1 MAWVILG
8 NGNGMGWERRLETLL
23 LTPTYPPF
31 SQTLHMSLLVH
42 LGSFVSLLVL
52 SCLLTLFCFFREL
65 LRILSGFFFSF

>member
-31 SQTLHMSLLVH
+31 SQTLLASSLGFVRISPGSLL
-42 LGSFVSLLVL
+42 FVDFVLL
-52 SCLLTLFCFFREL
+52 F
-65 LRILSGFFFSF
+65 